1 MHQQIRQMEV
11 IQLQRQTPL
20 RPTAH
25 QIQITPTQT
34 AHQIRPQE
42 AIQQTQQPRTK
53 QLIICGH
60 MGSKE

>member
-1 MHQQIRQMEV
+1 MHQRIRQMVV
-11 IQLQRQTPL
+11 IQLQRQIQH

-25 QIQITPTQT
+25 QIQITQTQT
-34 AHQIRPQE
+34 AHRIRPQE